1 MILDNTFTNSV
12 DQNKYQLTNKIK
24 LFLNKTNIDIKGFIK
39 NKSPDK
45 TLIFLRI
52 IFIDQNKYQHLK

>member
-1 MILDNTFTNSV
+1 MLFFNYKFV
-12 DQNKYQLTNKIK
+12 DQNEYQLLNKIK

-45 TLIFLRI
+45 TLIFFRI

>member
-1 MILDNTFTNSV
+1 MLFFNYKLV
-12 DQNKYQLTNKIK
+12 DQNKYQLLNKIK
-24 LFLNKTNIDIKGFIK
+24 LFLNKTNIDIKGFNK

-45 TLIFLRI
+45 TLIFFRI